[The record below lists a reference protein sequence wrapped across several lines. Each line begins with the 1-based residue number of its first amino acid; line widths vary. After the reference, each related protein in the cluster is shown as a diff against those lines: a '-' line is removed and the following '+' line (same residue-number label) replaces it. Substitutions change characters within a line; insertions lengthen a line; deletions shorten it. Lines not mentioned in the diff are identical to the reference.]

1 MGTANFVRL
10 INLNT
15 AVGNFHC
22 LKQSIKVSAK
32 CTECDIRNMSN
43 LLVKLCV
50 FPFEHEH
57 TSLLYHSVNG
67 KCVLT
72 SGKALKAAVGLGG
85 RGVRLSSNLVNEPM
99 AVRQF
104 L

>member
-1 MGTANFVRL
+1 
-10 INLNT
+10 
-15 AVGNFHC
+15 
-22 LKQSIKVSAK
+22 
-32 CTECDIRNMSN
+32 MSN

-72 SGKALKAAVGLGG
+72 GGKALKAAVGRMAGVGG
-85 RGVRLSSNLVNEPM
+85 HLSSNLGNKPM
-99 AVRQF
+99 AGRHF